1 MPEKNALDPFMPG
14 AGVLP
19 PYLAGREAE
28 QSLSRKYFGRLR
40 EGLSPPEEVI
50 LHGPRGNGKTALLS
64 WIEKQVEADDAL
76 ESVWLTPSEVPDL
89 EALAH
94 RLRVVSWFRRLS
106 PESFS
111 VAGMG
116 VSLRPSNP
124 QPLLTEALQARAK
137 ERPLL
142 VLLDEAHTLEPG
154 VGRVLLNAAQAARR
168 HAPFLLVLAGT
179 PDLQARLS
187 KIEASFWGRA
197 RELPVGRLEE
207 AAAAEAVRRPLAREG
222 VEIEAAALARI
233 VRESHGY
240 PFFLQVWGSAVWETL
255 YEAPGDSLGLA
266 PRVSVEI
273 VEAAAPH
280 FEDRKGRYYRQRV
293 EELKER
299 SLVPAARQVAAAFAE
314 EGTLSDS
321 TLDEALRRGASSGGP
336 DPGEAERSLRHLGY
350 IWRAEATLEWE
361 PGIPSLM
368 DYILEQT
375 AAPRRPA

>member
-1 MPEKNALDPFMPG
+1 MTNALDPFVPG
-14 AGVLP
+14 AGILP

-28 QSLSRKYFGRLR
+28 QSLFRKIFGRLR
-40 EGLSPPEEVI
+40 EGRSLPDEVI
-50 LHGPRGNGKTALLS
+50 LYGPRGNGKTALLA

-76 ESVWLTPSEVPDL
+76 DSVWLTPSEVPDL

-116 VSLRPSNP
+116 VSFRPSNP

-168 HAPFLLVLAGT
+168 HSPFLLVLAGT

-222 VEIEAAALARI
+222 VEIEAAALDCI

-240 PFFLQVWGSAVWETL
+240 PFFLQVWGSAVWDTL
-255 YEAPGDSLGLA
+255 HEALSEFPGIA
-266 PRVSVEI
+266 PRASVAI

-293 EELKER
+293 EELQKR
-299 SLVPAARQVAAAFAE
+299 SLVPAARQVAAAFSDEPA
-314 EGTLSDS
+314 LSDS
-321 TLDEALRRGASSGGP
+321 EIDEALRRGASSGGP
-336 DPGEAERSLRHLGY
+336 DPGEARESLRHLGY
-350 IWRAEATLEWE
+350 IWRAQATIRWE

-368 DYILEQT
+368 DYLLEQT
-375 AAPRRPA
+375 TAPGRPA